1 MGIFNFWFL
10 FCLLLSFVGEV
21 SRLGSDIFSLEGE
34 EGGVGSGA
42 VEGGLREVRAGVKLR
57 EPVCEIECE
66 SDGVWVEIVCEFNG
80 VD

>member
-1 MGIFNFWFL
+1 M
-10 FCLLLSFVGEV
+10 GEV

-42 VEGGLREVRAGVKLR
+42 VEGELCEVRADVRLR
-57 EPVCEIECE
+57 ERVCEIECE